1 MSQSDRLY
9 IFQKKHDKNVKYV
22 FKFVNKG
29 EKIVYTIHEK
39 IRLVAITERRKHM
52 ESIYSVANYFL
63 SKEPMT
69 HKKLQK
75 MCYFAQ
81 AWHMANYD
89 SPLVPNRFEAW
100 VHGPVSPD
108 LYSKYRGWGWETIPQ
123 CKERVF
129 FESESIPKFLDQ
141 VYEVYGGYDADQL
154 ESITHAEEPWKKARN
169 GCSIGAYSR
178 NPISLIEMR
187 NYYGERIGKK
197 YAD

>member
-39 IRLVAITERRKHM
+39 IRLVATTERRKHM

-100 VHGPVSPD
+100 VHGRFLPICIVSIGDGDGKLSRNARKKFFLKMNRYRSFWIKYMKCMVDMMRINWRVSPM
-108 LYSKYRGWGWETIPQ
+108 Q
-123 CKERVF
+123 
-129 FESESIPKFLDQ
+129 
-141 VYEVYGGYDADQL
+141 
-154 ESITHAEEPWKKARN
+154 RN
-169 GCSIGAYSR
+169 LGR
-178 NPISLIEMR
+178 EHEMVVL
-187 NYYGERIGKK
+187 
-197 YAD
+197 